1 MRLPLLVV
9 FITLLFDFE
18 QKLKQDL
25 LCEMALK
32 SYKIVITARH
42 KPKII
47 ASECIEVKRLRHANA
62 YQNLG
67 VRLFTVTGKN
77 RHAFE

>member
-9 FITLLFDFE
+9 FLTLLFDFE
-18 QKLKQDL
+18 QNLKQDL

-32 SYKIVITARH
+32 SYRIVITTRH
-42 KPKII
+42 KPKRI

-67 VRLFTVTGKN
+67 VRLFTATGKN
-77 RHAFE
+77 RHALE